1 VRALALLLCLISYS
15 ALAETWIVGTV
26 ASYHYSGD
34 KNYEQQNF
42 GIGVEHSLSGS
53 VRSAAGYYRN
63 SNRRDSLYV
72 GLAWSP
78 LQYGIAEGKLKLG
91 FAALLVSGYETVKDQ
106 DLVKAAFP
114 VVSWEGK
121 RFGIN
126 IPVIPAT
133 NKNAGAIGLQL
144 KVRW

>member
-1 VRALALLLCLISYS
+1 
-15 ALAETWIVGTV
+15 
-26 ASYHYSGD
+26 
-34 KNYEQQNF
+34 
-42 GIGVEHSLSGS
+42 
-53 VRSAAGYYRN
+53 
-63 SNRRDSLYV
+63 
-72 GLAWSP
+72 
-78 LQYGIAEGKLKLG
+78 
-91 FAALLVSGYETVKDQ
+91 VKDQ